1 VTALRASSREQ
12 LFELLGSRELQRDL
26 YDFAC
31 KRTGSKELAR
41 DLMSRTVSYILD
53 TNAAGWNRARYAT
66 LLQYMASVLSRLLW
80 AHRIKA
86 STRRDVRRPPE
97 VLERFAADSLN
108 PEDDLLTREELDA
121 ERPRVE
127 RRLATLRQR
136 ILDEDGDGARIAL
149 RLIELELEGIHKPA
163 DQAAAMNVPAQAIY
177 RARESVAG
185 HIDRVLETESPVAQG
200 AHA

>member
-1 VTALRASSREQ
+1 VSALGASSREQ

-26 YDFAC
+26 FDFAC
-31 KRTGSKELAR
+31 KRAASKELAR
-41 DLMSRTVSYILD
+41 DLVSRTVCYLLD
-53 TNAAGWNRARYAT
+53 TNASGWNRARYAT
-66 LLQYMASVLSRLLW
+66 LVHYMASVLSRLLW

-86 STRRDVRRPPE
+86 STRREVRRPPE
-97 VLERFAADSLN
+97 ELERFAADSFN

-121 ERPRVE
+121 EQARIE

-136 ILDEDGDGARIAL
+136 ILHEDGDGTRIAL

-163 DQAAAMNVPAQAIY
+163 DQAAVINVSGHAIY
-177 RARESVAG
+177 CARECIAG
-185 HIDRVLETESPVAQG
+185 HIDRVLETESPAAQG